1 MRQHNNNGSYNNNRN
16 SSYNKSSTDKPKSGL
31 TVEVRNG
38 DVTKALRIFKKK
50 VAEAGIIQEVRDRQE
65 FVKPS
70 KKRARAKASFGK
82 WAGTQS
88 KITPMP
94 RWCSKSM
101 RYIKSCGVP

>member
-1 MRQHNNNGSYNNNRN
+1 MRQHNNNGSYNNKR
-16 SSYNKSSTDKPKSGL
+16 SSYNNTNDKPKAGL

-70 KKRARAKASFGK
+70 KKRARAKA
-82 WAGTQS
+82 AG
-88 KITPMP
+88 IA
-94 RWCSKSM
+94 RWKKKVRDGELEGLRPSKSK
-101 RYIKSCGVP
+101 RR